1 MVMKKKILILYL
13 LSFVLA
19 SAFGQKAELNVLTKS
34 EEKSVS
40 TQKIKR
46 IEINTE
52 RTDIIVKTWNEN
64 KIKLEIEYI
73 SKHALKTTAEKELS
87 YLNMLGDASGGTYYV
102 KSLIKLGTDGKQP
115 QASLSFRLIITL
127 PGNMPLKIK
136 NKLGKVDIENSSLSS
151 IILELELCH
160 LSVSNSNLKGK
171 ILQKFGECQ
180 IENSSFEG
188 TLQLTRTLSRLEFIK
203 GIWTVISESG
213 RIHLVPPAD
222 NLLLKLTANKTEIE
236 IMGKF
241 IEKQHIKVKGDRT
254 VIDISDKLKTKNEA
268 NGIISLGS
276 KKSTGGIDIQN
287 VLGSVRVYSY

>member
-1 MVMKKKILILYL
+1 MKKKLLILSL
-13 LSFVLA
+13 LLFVLGAA
-19 SAFGQKAELNVLTKS
+19 SGQKSEVIVLTKS
-34 EEKSVS
+34 EEKSIS
-40 TQKIKR
+40 AQKVKR

-73 SKHALKTTAEKELS
+73 SKHAQKATAEKELS
-87 YLNMLGDASGGTYYV
+87 YLNMLGDVSGGTYYV
-102 KSLIKLGTDGKQP
+102 KSLIKLGSDGKQP
-115 QASLSFRLIITL
+115 QASLSFRVIITL

-136 NKLGKVDIENSSLSS
+136 NKLGKVNIENNSLSS
-151 IILELELCH
+151 INLELELCH
-160 LSVSNSNLKGK
+160 LHISNANLKGK

-180 IENSSFEG
+180 FENSSFDG
-188 TLQLTRTLSRLEFIK
+188 TLQLTRTLTRLEFIT
-203 GIWTVISESG
+203 GLWTVNSESG
-213 RIHLVPPAD
+213 RIHLVPAAD

-241 IEKQHIKVKGDRT
+241 IDRQHIKVKGDRT

-276 KKSTGGIDIQN
+276 KKITGGIDIQN